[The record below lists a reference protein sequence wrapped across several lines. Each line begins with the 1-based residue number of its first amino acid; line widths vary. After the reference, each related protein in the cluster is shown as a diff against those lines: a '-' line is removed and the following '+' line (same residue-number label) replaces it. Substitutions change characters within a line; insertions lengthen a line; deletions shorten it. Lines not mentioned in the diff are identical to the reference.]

1 MKFFRVKLKEKY
13 FGKHIKI
20 EQNSW
25 FHLLPSILIFT
36 DCDTESNWS
45 KIVQIELA
53 WFYWEIHINIEG
65 WTDLN
70 DDIF

>member
-25 FHLLPSILIFT
+25 FHLFPSVLIFT
-36 DCDTESNWS
+36 NYDEEHKWN
-45 KIVQIELA
+45 KINVIEIG

-65 WTDLN
+65 WIDPN

>member
-1 MKFFRVKLKEKY
+1 MKLFRVKLKEKY
-13 FGKHIKI
+13 LNKHLKV
-20 EQNSW
+20 EQNAW

-36 DCDTESNWS
+36 DGNTESRWS

-65 WTDLN
+65 WFDLN
-70 DDIF
+70 ED